1 MKTKVFLM
9 SLGDLSEGLAGSP
22 QKAIQM
28 ALSCLW
34 SCQQNE
40 SEELITAR
48 TINFTSVVIGDEVL
62 SRAGGTSIDVI
73 SMRTE
78 LDDAFTVFNLR
89 EDTRSWEEFGKADEV
104 LFYAHYPRL
113 PEDVSG
119 AETRVLKGGTDDYLF
134 GQAKA
139 VNGQQQVCLQFKRVM
154 VPLAVEVLEE
164 DGNPYPGSIE
174 VGALLKNK
182 GVQNLKDGSVTT
194 LDEKEY
200 TKFECVANSTTR
212 GVKAIIA
219 INLLPQKIE
228 KGTPFQVQLSDGR
241 AYTATVAETVLLKS
255 GENYKAVV
263 KGDKV
268 TITIFDGSIP
278 L

>member
-9 SLGDLSEGLAGSP
+9 SL
-22 QKAIQM
+22 

-78 LDDAFTVFNLR
+78 LDDVFTVFNLR

>member
-1 MKTKVFLM
+1 MKFYH
-9 SLGDLSEGLAGSP
+9 GP
-22 QKAIQM
+22 
-28 ALSCLW
+28 
-34 SCQQNE
+34 
-40 SEELITAR
+40 
-48 TINFTSVVIGDEVL
+48 VVL
-62 SRAGGTSIDVI
+62 PLI

>member
-9 SLGDLSEGLAGSP
+9 GL
-22 QKAIQM
+22 

-40 SEELITAR
+40 SEELTTAQ

-62 SRAGGTSIDVI
+62 SRTGGTSIDVI

-78 LDDAFTVFNLR
+78 LDDAFTVFNLK
-89 EDTRSWEEFGKADEV
+89 EDTRSWGEFGKADEV
-104 LFYAHYPRL
+104 VFYAHYPRL
-113 PEDVSG
+113 PEEVSG

-139 VNGQQQVCLQFKRVM
+139 VSGQQQVCLQFKRVM
-154 VPLAVEVLEE
+154 APLAVEVLEE
-164 DGNPYPGSIE
+164 DGSPYSGSVEI
-174 VGALLKNK
+174 GALLKNK
-182 GVQNLKDGSVTT
+182 GLKDGSVTT

-200 TKFECVANSTTR
+200 TKFECVANSATR
-212 GVKAIIA
+212 GTRAIIA
-219 INLLPQKIE
+219 INLLPQRIE
-228 KGTPFQVQLSDGR
+228 KGTPFQVQLSNGR
-241 AYTATVAETVLLKS
+241 AYTATVAETVQLRS
-255 GENYKAVV
+255 GENYKAIVR
-263 KGDKV
+263 GDKV
-268 TITIFDGSIP
+268 TIAIFDGSIP